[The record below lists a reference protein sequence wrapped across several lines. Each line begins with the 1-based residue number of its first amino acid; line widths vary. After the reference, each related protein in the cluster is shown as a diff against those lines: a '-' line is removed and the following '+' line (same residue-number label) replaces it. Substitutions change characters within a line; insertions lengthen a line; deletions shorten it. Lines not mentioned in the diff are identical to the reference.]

1 MEFEEYKEKLVGRRF
16 TDEQIEAAW
25 RSRDRCDLC
34 PKFLND
40 PCTGFVMTR
49 DNGASE
55 PKLLV
60 IGEAPGGEEAQQGIC
75 FVGPAARH
83 GKNLMEK
90 AGVPMDQVRFTNAV
104 KCLHDRALVYLA
116 DGSARFI
123 GDLVREDFRG
133 QVLSYRDGKIAPA
146 RVTAV
151 HRSPLGERRWLKVSY
166 VGAKR
171 NRDGLSS
178 GVIVTND
185 HQFLT
190 CDDGWVPADQ
200 LDGRR
205 FWLGGTGFG
214 PRATSVMLGTLL
226 GDSTVS
232 KKSAAVSA
240 THCEEQWEWA
250 TLKARVLGTE
260 LLPYRGTWRYRTRA
274 TRQIAQLREALY
286 AAGSKQVSPVV
297 LEGFDAQAAA
307 TLFMD
312 DGCMRVYEGR
322 RPAAQIAVCSFT
334 RESAENI
341 CAAFKRLGVDCYARP
356 NGSSPHMRIF
366 FSADATPALVSLIDR
381 FVPPSMEYKL
391 GGLRVHP
398 YDEALWDYEGAYPVA
413 GEAVVEEAAEYYNR
427 SKTAYCLSVE
437 GTQNFLTPGGVAH
450 NCFPHDENGSPQP
463 PDERDAMACMPYLF
477 DYIDEVRPKVLF
489 TFGKVPTQL
498 ILGQSVAITK
508 IAGNIFR
515 TKIRGREYYVVPSI
529 HPSADLRSGGKHAGN
544 IMAAAARAWG
554 LVDEKEVPV
563 TTYCHNDTFEAAEYL
578 RGLLQQYKDGKIDR
592 VAFDIEFDTL
602 LSEDRDEAD
611 RLGTLDLF
619 DPEKHLVAVSF
630 ATSKEEGH
638 CIPLDSVE
646 SQTDWRSLLP
656 LIGEV
661 VTTIPVVVHGFLK
674 AEGPWVREK
683 IGVIPKLKYD
693 TMLMSYT
700 LYMRSTTHGLK
711 RRAAEELG
719 WPDWSVE
726 GDAWFNSQPPAKR
739 TYRNLPMKYLG
750 KYSAID
756 PAATWG
762 LMEIYEPMITEAGDG
777 IRVVPGTK
785 PGEGGLWPTYYRRHN
800 TTLTMFEI
808 EYRGN
813 LVDLDAL
820 ASHRETY
827 PEITK
832 GALEE
837 MRGFDIVKQYEA
849 RTGEPYNPNSSQQV
863 ADVVYG
869 MFGAPVTAM
878 NPEIRRTDKDFTYH
892 YPGELKAGQTE
903 LDEFGLNF
911 EKRSYWVGALSGEVG
926 GERLEI
932 GETKRTIK
940 FKNPLIDD
948 HKKPVPFTRGTPCTD
963 DDQMVRALRE
973 SFCVK
978 CGGRKVLKENED
990 DPGRPCDGC
999 DATGKKAERAELF
1012 RFLTAH
1018 RLYKKAG
1025 KALNDYFNTVAEK
1038 LLPGTNKL
1046 TCNYIVHATQT
1057 ARMSTKNMN
1066 VHSWPYHSDVRRL
1079 LVSKWKS
1086 EGGLI
1091 ASLDES
1097 QIEMRVLASLTGD
1110 ENFIRAYLL
1119 CSNKECGKLGTK
1131 SDGSKCKECGSKLG
1145 IDLHQSIAAVIYGK
1159 AEKDVL
1165 KEERAYAKA
1174 VAFGLVY
1181 GRGADSI
1188 ADDTGMSLEEA
1199 RRVIATFYERYPTVK
1214 QWVERQ
1220 HALFDEEEYVYSAM
1234 GTKIFYKN
1242 AGARAQELIH
1252 KDGCTRCQ
1260 EHDKTMWQ
1268 HRRSCPI
1275 CKKRDYSLKCEEQWE
1290 LRQRGCPVLRDFRRK
1305 VSEGHRTAQNYPVQS
1320 PAAEVVLDA
1329 LIGVH
1334 REMKERGLRSH
1345 PWQTTHDSIVFD
1357 IHPEELFEAVTLA
1370 KSFMEDRAQTAN
1382 NDWLEVPLIVD
1393 VNLGTRW
1400 DGDLSVKSFD
1410 PDKRTLHVEGATEY
1424 YEETV
1429 AQLQMSYSVR
1439 EEIVK
1444 RGKSKPPEEIISRK
1458 GYEGGSGRLDTVEA
1472 VLELL

>member
-1 MEFEEYKEKLVGRRF
+1 MDIEQFKEALAGRRY
-16 TDEQIEAAW
+16 TDEQIEAAL

-34 PKFLND
+34 PKFLED
-40 PCTGFVMTR
+40 PRTGFIMTR

-55 PKLLV
+55 PDMLV
-60 IGEAPGGEEAQQGIC
+60 IGEAPGEQEAQQGTC

-83 GKNLMEK
+83 GKSLIAK
-90 AGVPMDQVRFTNAV
+90 AGVPLERVRFTNAV
-104 KCLHDRALVYLA
+104 KC
-116 DGSARFI
+116 
-123 GDLVREDFRG
+123 
-133 QVLSYRDGKIAPA
+133 
-146 RVTAV
+146 
-151 HRSPLGERRWLKVSY
+151 
-166 VGAKR
+166 
-171 NRDGLSS
+171 
-178 GVIVTND
+178 
-185 HQFLT
+185 
-190 CDDGWVPADQ
+190 
-200 LDGRR
+200 
-205 FWLGGTGFG
+205 
-214 PRATSVMLGTLL
+214 
-226 GDSTVS
+226 
-232 KKSAAVSA
+232 
-240 THCEEQWEWA
+240 
-250 TLKARVLGTE
+250 
-260 LLPYRGTWRYRTRA
+260 
-274 TRQIAQLREALY
+274 
-286 AAGSKQVSPVV
+286 
-297 LEGFDAQAAA
+297 
-307 TLFMD
+307 
-312 DGCMRVYEGR
+312 
-322 RPAAQIAVCSFT
+322 
-334 RESAENI
+334 
-341 CAAFKRLGVDCYARP
+341 
-356 NGSSPHMRIF
+356 
-366 FSADATPALVSLIDR
+366 
-381 FVPPSMEYKL
+381 
-391 GGLRVHP
+391 
-398 YDEALWDYEGAYPVA
+398 
-413 GEAVVEEAAEYYNR
+413 
-427 SKTAYCLSVE
+427 
-437 GTQNFLTPGGVAH
+437 
-450 NCFPHDENGSPQP
+450 FPHDENCSPRP
-463 PDERDAMACMPYLF
+463 PDEREAMACLPYLF
-477 DYIDEVRPKVLF
+477 DDIDDMKPKVIF
-489 TFGKVPTQL
+489 TFGKVPSQL
-498 ILGQSVAITK
+498 LLGAKLASSITK
-508 IAGNIFR
+508 ISGNIFR
-515 TKIRGREYYVVPSI
+515 TMIRGREYYVVPSI
-529 HPSADLRSGGKHAGN
+529 HPSADLRSGGKHAGA
-544 IMAAAARAWG
+544 IIDAASRAWG
-554 LVDEKEVPV
+554 LVEEREVPV

-602 LSEDRDEAD
+602 LAEDRDEAD
-611 RLGTLDLF
+611 RLSTLDLF
-619 DPEKHLVAVSF
+619 DPDKHLVAVSF
-630 ATSKEEGH
+630 ATSKDEGH
-638 CIPLDSVE
+638 CIPLDSIE
-646 SQTDWRSLLP
+646 SQTDWKALLP

-661 VTTIPVVVHGFLK
+661 VTTIPVIVHGFLK

-719 WPDWSVE
+719 WPDWSIE

-739 TYRNLPMKYLG
+739 TYKNLPMKYLG

-762 LMEIYEPMITEAGDG
+762 LMEIYEQRITEEGYSPG
-777 IRVVPGTK
+777 IEPGV
-785 PGEGGLWPTYYRRHN
+785 GGLWPTYYRRHN

-813 LVDLDAL
+813 LVDLEAL
-820 ASHRETY
+820 ARHRQTY

-832 GALEE
+832 AALEE
-837 MRGFDIVKQYEA
+837 MRSFEFVKQYEA

-878 NPEIRRTDKDFTYH
+878 NPEIRRTDKGYTYY

-903 LDEFGLNF
+903 IDAFGLDF
-911 EKRSYWVGALSGEVG
+911 EKRTFWLGELSGQVG
-926 GERLEI
+926 SERVEI
-932 GETKRTIK
+932 VETNPVIK
-940 FKNPLIDD
+940 FKAPLVYDHPNP
-948 HKKPVPFTRGTPCTD
+948 VAFTRGTPCTD

-973 SFCVK
+973 SYCPAKGCIKGVI
-978 CGGRKVLKENED
+978 KVSED
-990 DPGRPCDGC
+990 DPGKTCSECGG
-999 DATGKKAERAELF
+999 TGKKAERIELF

-1025 KALNDYFNTVAEK
+1025 KALNDYFDTVDRK

-1079 LVSKWKS
+1079 LVSQWKS

-1097 QIEMRVLASLTGD
+1097 QIEMRVLASLTKD

-1119 CSNKECGKLGTK
+1119 CSNKKCGRLGTK
-1131 SDGSKCKECGSKLG
+1131 SDGAKCKSCGSKLG

-1181 GRGADSI
+1181 GRGAESI

-1242 AGARAQELIH
+1242 AGARAQELLH
-1252 KDGCTRCQ
+1252 KEGCTRCQ
-1260 EHDKTMWQ
+1260 EHDKEMWK
-1268 HRRSCPI
+1268 HRRNCSI
-1275 CKKRDYSLKCEEQWE
+1275 CSKRDYTLKCEEQWE
-1290 LRQRGCPVLRDFRRK
+1290 LRQRGCPELRDYRRK

-1320 PAAEVVLDA
+1320 PAAEIVLDA

-1334 REMKERGLRSH
+1334 REMKERGLRSN

-1357 IHPEELFEAVTLA
+1357 IHPDELFESITLA
-1370 KSFMEDRAQTAN
+1370 QDFMQGRAQEAN
-1382 NDWLEVPLIVD
+1382 SDWLEVPLIVD

-1400 DGDLSVKSFD
+1400 DGDLSVKDFD
-1410 PDKRTLHVEGATEY
+1410 PVKRTLHVAGDTEY
-1424 YEETV
+1424 YDETV
-1429 AQLQMSYSVR
+1429 AQLRMRYSVR
-1439 EEIVK
+1439 EEIVE
-1444 RGKSKPPEEIISRK
+1444 RGKAKPPEEIISRK
-1458 GYEGGSGRLDTVEA
+1458 GFEGGAILSGKLDTVEA
-1472 VLELL
+1472 VLELS